1 MLRTLQKLLEIN
13 GGCAVTFPAEADPVH
28 CCTVWFR
35 AEVWWFNGKP
45 SDLYSLVLSFV
56 PLRTPLTAPNI
67 SGLHLACLL
76 PTVLHRRYAGGTTG
90 ACPRQGLC
98 WEPAWRGM
106 CPAVASC
113 CSTVP
118 LPQSAWPG
126 ACHPTAAPSSDGW
139 WDLTLTAPQYWYN
152 FLIIVLSNTVIEH

>member
-1 MLRTLQKLLEIN
+1 MVVVLWPSQQRLTL
-13 GGCAVTFPAEADPVH
+13 
-28 CCTVWFR
+28 CTVAQFGL
-35 AEVWWFNGKP
+35 EQK
-45 SDLYSLVLSFV
+45 SDGTMANLLILSFV
-56 PLRTPLTAPNI
+56 QKSCLLSLWELLLLPQTF
-67 SGLHLACLL
+67 LACLL
-76 PTVLHRRYAGGTTG
+76 PIVLHRQHAGGTTG

-152 FLIIVLSNTVIEH
+152 FLIMVLSNTVIEH